1 MRTEEAM
8 NIYINCVTLESDWG
22 ALEGGS
28 LHLQIGSELGMTGE
42 RGIDISPDSQVCGNW
57 FINYI

>member
-42 RGIDISPDSQVCGNW
+42 RGIDISPDS
-57 FINYI
+57 